1 MEKQAEYNRTKAAE
15 RVGRLK
21 AWKGISMRPK
31 FLIVAVLFLIT
42 LLAAKIIVSGLYLH
56 FDALKIPVMNIAM
69 AEENGVKQAA
79 AKETDT
85 KQAET
90 KQSAATDLTV
100 TAANLKKKE
109 QELKDREAVVL
120 KKEQELAPL
129 QAEVDAK
136 IEQLNELQVKL
147 TAMAKEIAEKEQGLK
162 DEKVNQLV
170 TMYSAMDAAKAAKI
184 MDKLNL
190 DTVVKILANMKP
202 KSAGPILAAMSTDK
216 GAVISERLSNM
227 E

>member
-1 MEKQAEYNRTKAAE
+1 
-15 RVGRLK
+15 
-21 AWKGISMRPK
+21 MRPK
-31 FLIVAVLFLIT
+31 FLLVAVLFLIT

-79 AKETDT
+79 AKEADT

-184 MDKLNL
+184 LDKLNL